1 MMDELRRALLSLD
14 PDGED
19 GLEGLIAHSLA
30 SLMGRQFR
38 VAASGR
44 QPGRDGATNAGAFDV
59 FFEAKLY
66 SGKPPGT
73 EALQA
78 KLLSAINDYQPNLD
92 LWILAC
98 TAPIGENA
106 AKDIETTGDRFGV
119 AVIVLDWSTHP
130 LPPLAVLLA
139 ETAEAVLE
147 WSANHGHSA
156 FGPVLDIGLAGGR
169 GPTLSRAA

>member
-1 MMDELRRALLSLD
+1 MMEELRQALLSLD

-19 GLEGLIAHSLA
+19 GLEGLIAHALA

-44 QPGRDGATNAGAFDV
+44 QHGRDGATNAAGFDV

-66 SGKPPGT
+66 SGKPPSS
-73 EALQA
+73 ESLQA
-78 KLLSAINDYQPNLD
+78 KLFSAIKDHHPNLD

-106 AKDIETTGDRFGV
+106 EKDLVATGDQFGV
-119 AVIVLDWSTHP
+119 TVFILDWSQHP
-130 LPPLAVLLA
+130 LPPFAVLLYCA
-139 ETAEAVLE
+139 RRSSLPSGHPATDRDGNYRRDARNPRRDR
-147 WSANHGHSA
+147 SA
-156 FGPVLDIGLAGGR
+156 DR
-169 GPTLSRAA
+169 